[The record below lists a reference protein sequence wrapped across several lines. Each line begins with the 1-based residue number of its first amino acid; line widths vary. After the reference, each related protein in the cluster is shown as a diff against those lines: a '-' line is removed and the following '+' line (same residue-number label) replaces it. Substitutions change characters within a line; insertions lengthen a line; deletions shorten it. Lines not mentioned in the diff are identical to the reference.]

1 MHKMVFL
8 QVGAMTAATAIAAFF
23 FGLAGAISA
32 AMAGLAVVVPSA
44 LFALRLGLV
53 SKRTG
58 APTAAGFFVGEVVK
72 IAAMVG
78 LLALIGA
85 RYEGLHWGAFFIG
98 LIVTLKANLLA
109 FWVKT

>member
-1 MHKMVFL
+1 MVFL

-23 FGLAGAISA
+23 FGLSGAISA
-32 AMAGLAVVVPSA
+32 ALAGLAVVVPSG
-44 LFALRLGLV
+44 LFALRLSLV
-53 SKRTG
+53 SRQAG
-58 APTAAGFFVGEVVK
+58 ASTAAGFLVGEVVK

-85 RYEGLHWGAFFIG
+85 KYEGLHWGAFFIG

>member
-1 MHKMVFL
+1 MVFL
-8 QVGAMTAATAIAAFF
+8 QIGAMTAATAIAAFF
-23 FGLAGAISA
+23 FGLVGAISA
-32 AMAGLAVVVPSA
+32 VMAGLAVVVPSA

-53 SKRTG
+53 SKRAG
-58 APTAAGFFVGEVVK
+58 APTATGFFVGEIVK
-72 IAAMVG
+72 VAAMVG

-85 RYEGLHWGAFFIG
+85 KYEGLHWGAFFIG